1 MGIYL
6 CKKNKM
12 KKSVLLIVF
21 VLAAFV
27 YACNNQNESSVQHE
41 PATKEELGAMLF
53 NDKILSQGN
62 QVSCASCHIPAYA
75 FSDTLALSKGVNGQ
89 VGTRNT
95 PSSMNMSARNFFF
108 HDGRVETLE
117 EQALG
122 PIENPVE
129 MNLPLT
135 EAVKKLSADK
145 NYLAYFKKIY
155 NEKPTKENI
164 ADAIAT
170 FERTLETSNTPFDRF
185 MKKDENAIS
194 ESAKRGQQIFNVK
207 GKCFDCHFGPD
218 FTVDLFRNIG
228 LYNGKELN
236 DVGRFAITKD
246 SADIGK
252 FKTPGLRNIAV
263 TSPYMHN
270 GMFKTLTEVI
280 DYYNEPQKFVTG
292 SINMDTL
299 MLKPLNLTTQD
310 KADLLEFLKT
320 LTDDRFASVAR
331 KD

>member
-1 MGIYL
+1 
-6 CKKNKM
+6 M
-12 KKSVLLIVF
+12 KKSILLILVA
-21 VLAAFV
+21 LIAFI
-27 YACNNQNESSVQHE
+27 YACNNQSTESTVQHE

-75 FSDTLALSKGVNGQ
+75 FSDTVALSKGVDGKL
-89 VGTRNT
+89 GSRNT
-95 PSSMNMSARNFFF
+95 PTAMNMSARNFFF
-108 HDGRVETLE
+108 HDGRAETLE
-117 EQALG
+117 EQAVG

-135 EAVKKLSADK
+135 EAVKKLNADK
-145 NYLAYFKKIY
+145 NYLSYFKKLY

-164 ADAIAT
+164 ADALAT

-185 MKKDENAIS
+185 MKDDESAIS
-194 ESAKRGQQIFNVK
+194 ESAKRGQKIFNVK

-218 FTVDLFRNIG
+218 FTTDLFRNIG

-236 DVGRFAITKD
+236 DVGRYAVTKN

-263 TSPYMHN
+263 TGPYMHN

-280 DYYNEPQKFVTG
+280 DYYNEPQKFVKG
-292 SINMDTL
+292 SINIDTL
-299 MLKPLNLTTQD
+299 MLTPLNLNQQE
-310 KADLLEFLKT
+310 KEDLLAFLKT